1 MAKINAIILVALSIG
16 LLSVVSAQ
24 NLDMSGAEGSVTF
37 DQAGKPTRGMSQESV
52 QANFGAPQSIV
63 AAIGDPPISRWEYAD
78 FVETLDSKLI
88 AYERTRSLAARFFCL
103 AKKVPDLSFGK

>member
-1 MAKINAIILVALSIG
+1 MARINAIILVALSIG

-52 QANFGAPQSIV
+52 QANFGAPQSTV

-78 FVETLDSKLI
+78 FVVFFEHKLVI
-88 AYERTRSLAARFFCL
+88 HSVTKR
-103 AKKVPDLSFGK
+103 

>member
-24 NLDMSGAEGSVTF
+24 NLDMSGAEGSLTF

-52 QANFGAPQSIV
+52 QANFGAPQSTV
-63 AAIGDPPISRWEYAD
+63 AAVGDPPISRWEYAD
-78 FVETLDSKLI
+78 FVV
-88 AYERTRSLAARFFCL
+88 FFEHNL
-103 AKKVPDLSFGK
+103 VIHSVTKR

>member
-78 FVETLDSKLI
+78 FVV
-88 AYERTRSLAARFFCL
+88 FFEHNL
-103 AKKVPDLSFGK
+103 VIHSVTKR